1 MAAMVGVGFSV
12 HTGWA
17 ELAAVAVGEEGP
29 EVVLKRRISLC
40 DEGLPRQCYHAVAE
54 QGADRE
60 VVAMVEASARDM
72 AWMELE
78 DALGTLASGGMAAV
92 AAGVAQGSVPVP
104 PLDHVL
110 KSHMMLHH
118 AEGQLF
124 CEALAETA
132 ANCGLRVVRFEAKGV
147 YSALGDALGCSPDE
161 AMARVAAL
169 GVTAGKPWAK
179 DQKHAAA
186 AAWLAL
192 ASADG

>member
-1 MAAMVGVGFSV
+1 MAPMVGIGFTV

-17 ELAAVAVGEEGP
+17 ELVAVAAGEGGP
-29 EVVLKRRISLC
+29 EVVLKRRITLC

-60 VVAMVEASARDM
+60 VVGLVEASARDL

-78 DALGTLASGGMAAV
+78 DALGALGAGGMVAV
-92 AAGVAQGSVPVP
+92 AAAVAQGSVPVP
-104 PLDHVL
+104 PLEQVL

-118 AEGQLF
+118 AEGQLY

-132 ANCGLRVVRFEAKGV
+132 ANCGLQVVRFEAKGV
-147 YSALGDALGCSPDE
+147 YSALGEAIGCSADE
-161 AMARVAAL
+161 AMTRVAAL
-169 GVTAGKPWAK
+169 GATAGKPWAK
-179 DQKHAAA
+179 DQKQAAA

-192 ASADG
+192 ASTDD

>member
-1 MAAMVGVGFSV
+1 M

-17 ELAAVAVGEEGP
+17 ELVAVAVGEKGP
-29 EVVLKRRISLC
+29 EVVLRRRISLC

-54 QGADRE
+54 QGADPG
-60 VVAMVEASARDM
+60 VVELVEASARDL

-78 DALGTLASGGMAAV
+78 DALGALGSGGMVAV
-92 AAGVAQGSVPVP
+92 AAAVPQGSVPVP
-104 PLDHVL
+104 PLEQVL

-118 AEGQLF
+118 AEGQLY

-132 ANCGLRVVRFEAKGV
+132 ANCGLRVVRYEAKGV
-147 YSALGDALGCSPDE
+147 YSALGEAIGCSPDE

-169 GVTAGKPWAK
+169 GVKAGKPWAK

-192 ASADG
+192 ASARG

>member
-1 MAAMVGVGFSV
+1 MVGVGFSV

-17 ELAAVAVGEEGP
+17 ELVALAGDEP
-29 EVVLKRRISLC
+29 EVVLRRRISLC

-54 QGADRE
+54 QGADAE
-60 VVAMVEASARDM
+60 VVELVEASARDL

-78 DALGTLASGGMAAV
+78 DALGALASGGVVAAIAAV
-92 AAGVAQGSVPVP
+92 AQGTVPVP
-104 PLDHVL
+104 PLEQVL

-118 AEGQLF
+118 AEGQLY

-147 YSALGDALGCSPDE
+147 YSALGEAIGCSPDE
-161 AMARVAAL
+161 AMARVATL
-169 GVTAGKPWAK
+169 GVKAGKPWAK
-179 DQKHAAA
+179 DQKQAAA

-192 ASADG
+192 ASTDD